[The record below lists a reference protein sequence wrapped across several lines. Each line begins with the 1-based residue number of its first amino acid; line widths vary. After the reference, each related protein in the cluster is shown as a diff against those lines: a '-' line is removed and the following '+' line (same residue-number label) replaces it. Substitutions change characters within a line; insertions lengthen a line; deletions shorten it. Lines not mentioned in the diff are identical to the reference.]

1 MLTIATERESNVANY
16 TDSIE
21 KLIESLIKLPGIGRR
36 SAERIV
42 NYILGVSKDEIKNLS
57 DAINKVKENVRFCKV
72 CNNLSEQDLCKI
84 CNDLRRQKDVIC
96 IVEKASD
103 VTAIEKAGIFSGVY
117 HVLLGSIAPLEG
129 RGPSDLKIE
138 GLLERIRQN
147 HIKEVIIATDADTEG
162 ETTAMYLTKIIKPL
176 GVSLS
181 RIGLGLPVGSN
192 LEYADATT
200 ISKSIESRRTI

>member
-1 MLTIATERESNVANY
+1 MANY

-21 KLIESLIKLPGIGRR
+21 KLIESLVKLPGIGRR

-42 NYILGVSKDEIKNLS
+42 NYILSVSKDEIKNLS
-57 DAINKVKENVRFCKV
+57 GAINKVKENVRFCSI

-96 IVEKASD
+96 IVGKTGD
-103 VTAIEKAGIFSGVY
+103 VTAIEKAGNFTGVY

-138 GLLERIRQN
+138 GLLQRIRQN
-147 HIKEVIIATDADTEG
+147 NIKEVIIATDADTEG

-176 GVSLS
+176 GVSVS

-200 ISKSIESRRTI
+200 ISKSLESRRTI

>member
-1 MLTIATERESNVANY
+1 MANY

-21 KLIESLIKLPGIGRR
+21 KLIDGLIKLPGIGRR

-42 NYILGVSKDEIKNLS
+42 NHILGVSKEEIKNLS
-57 DAINKVKENVRFCKV
+57 EAINKVKENVRFCRI
-72 CNNLSEQDLCKI
+72 CNNLSEQELCKI
-84 CNDLRRQKDVIC
+84 CNDSRRQKDVIC
-96 IVEKASD
+96 VVGKPTD
-103 VTAIEKAGIFSGVY
+103 VTAIEKTGNFSGVY

-138 GLLERIRQN
+138 GLLARIRQN
-147 HIKEVIIATDADTEG
+147 NIKEVIIATDADTEG

-176 GVSLS
+176 GVNVS

-192 LEYADATT
+192 LEYADSTT
-200 ISKSIESRRTI
+200 ISKSLESRRTI